1 MKGKQTNK
9 HQVNTARA
17 DGLVWMSRQ
26 CTVITGQPAS
36 HHISILMGP
45 NQNEHRRLFTSSP
58 RNQDPVHLLDDDLRR
73 DLEQHQE
80 RQQQTYRRQVKQH
93 QQQQLANEQ
102 QQQQGLGEGADIQI
116 VGVVPGT
123 NEEQEVRNWKLFAGN
138 VRW

>member
-9 HQVNTARA
+9 HQVNTACA

-36 HHISILMGP
+36 HHIPILMGP

-73 DLEQHQE
+73 DLEQQQE
-80 RQQQTYRRQVKQH
+80 RQQQNYRMQVEQH
-93 QQQQLANEQ
+93 QQQQ
-102 QQQQGLGEGADIQI
+102 QGQGEGADIQI
-116 VGVVPGT
+116 VGVVLGP
-123 NEEQEVRNWKLFAGN
+123 NEEQEVRNWKMFAGN